1 MAIDYGVNP
10 NTVQRALSELER
22 EGLVASERTSG
33 RFICDDI
40 ERIRKLRVTMMK
52 EKTDQFLREIH
63 EYGFDEEEL
72 METIRE
78 RLQNGKSC

>member
-1 MAIDYGVNP
+1 
-10 NTVQRALSELER
+10 
-22 EGLVASERTSG
+22 
-33 RFICDDI
+33 
-40 ERIRKLRVTMMK
+40 MMK